1 MRKLNEAVV
10 SPDVKQI
17 IDCITL
23 KDWQRAYNTKQSLLP
38 SMMNKI
44 TDPKKKVGRAAAL
57 FLLGR
62 MKGTELSKYLDT
74 AIYNSFASDET
85 RADRI
90 YTGVRNYTNDYVWL
104 PKMTDE
110 EEDALYAKDFPE
122 YDLSKIEDP
131 DMVVTSLRDITYME
145 MLTLSPSFK
154 TFEEEVGESNL
165 KRDFIGID
173 DVDSFAREDFDYVR
187 DQFNRRKERH
197 IALKGARDAFGGQQ
211 VFTYLEIDE
220 AVEATNADPELKEY
234 FASSA
239 KSSSFSRDSDHI
251 SPRPIMEIYEYAKNF
266 AMWLEETYDVKVTP
280 PRYFNS
286 YHIDKE
292 FKFVDDDSA
301 WNAGALRKEPLFQH
315 LLKVTRTG
323 ISFTSNGASKLWH
336 DFTKDIAEALHLPF
350 SAKEF

>member
-1 MRKLNEAVV
+1 MRKLNEAIV

-44 TDPKKKVGRAAAL
+44 TDPKKKVSRAAAL
-57 FLLGR
+57 FLLNR
-62 MKGTELSKYLDT
+62 VSATELSKYLDA
-74 AIYNSFASDET
+74 AISGSFTSAET

-90 YTGVRNYTNDYVWL
+90 FNGVRKYVNDYTWL
-104 PKMTDE
+104 PNMTDE
-110 EEDALYAKDFPE
+110 EADALCAKDFPE

-131 DMVVTSLRDITYME
+131 DMVITNLQDITYME

-154 TFEEEVGESNL
+154 AFEEEVGEPNL
-165 KRDFIGID
+165 KRCFKGID
-173 DVDSFAREDFDYVR
+173 DVDSFAREDFDYSR

-197 IALKGARDAFGGQQ
+197 VALKGARDAFGGQQ

-239 KSSSFSRDSDHI
+239 KASSFSSDSDHI

-286 YHIDKE
+286 YHVDKE

-323 ISFTSNGASKLWH
+323 ILFTSNGASKLWH